1 MFLSLAI
8 NLYIIYIYIYLSI
21 YLSIYL
27 PIHRHRHI
35 YIYIKY
41 IFKCLTRSR
50 LLLLVNNLQ
59 RLHYRFDF
67 VEKLLNGFYIKY
79 LQVLSNIF
87 TIFGNSLAEFWHTN
101 MWSQHEFAVYCFQ
114 TFCEATVY
122 KTFFSMSQPIRA
134 YEILVECW

>member
-8 NLYIIYIYIYLSI
+8 NLYMIYIYIYIYLSI

-27 PIHRHRHI
+27 FIYLSIHRHIYIYI

-59 RLHYRFDF
+59 GLHYRFDF
-67 VEKLLNGFYIKY
+67 VEKLLNGFCIKY
-79 LQVLSNIF
+79 SQVLSNIF
-87 TIFGNSLAEFWHTN
+87 AIFCNSLAEFCHTN
-101 MWSQHEFAVYCFQ
+101 MPRS
-114 TFCEATVY
+114 
-122 KTFFSMSQPIRA
+122 FFFGVSTKERSTKNLISYGFTQ
-134 YEILVECW
+134 